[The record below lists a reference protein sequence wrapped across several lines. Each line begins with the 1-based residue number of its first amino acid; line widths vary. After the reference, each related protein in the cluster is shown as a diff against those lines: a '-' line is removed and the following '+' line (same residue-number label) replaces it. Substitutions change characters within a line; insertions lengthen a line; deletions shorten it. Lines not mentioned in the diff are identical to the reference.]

1 MAPRTKIPTKSEL
14 VQLQKLY
21 KTDEKIGERLGGVPA
36 YLVAYWRR
44 KKNVPKYSLPKFSD
58 REILTLWERY
68 GDDEKCGMELG
79 ISKAAFYNW
88 RRRYD
93 IREKPAFLKLEQ
105 LELIFPGSRISSLSN
120 SLYGEQTIVQ
130 KILTRA
136 AGEDSVKVG
145 SKVKVEPDLVAVNIG
160 SGEVISEFSKISQGY
175 VWNVGKIILNESYR
189 HKDSRDNGLSSG
201 EFIRR
206 QGLKTVYD
214 LREGNYSQVLLE
226 KGHLI
231 PGQFILGSEKGVI
244 AYGCVGAF
252 AIPVS
257 PEEAARA
264 WADGEIEIEV
274 PATIQV
280 ELNGRR
286 SRGVSARD
294 IASAVVA
301 VLEKNVCTGK
311 VIEFNGLAVSQL
323 SVSERFTLCYM
334 TQLLAAR
341 AAICP
346 HNSTVRRYLTGRT
359 STGFA
364 PIQPDKNAI
373 YEKTVEL
380 NISEIR
386 PVIYSLK
393 EEIELKT
400 AQELEGQT
408 VRQVI
413 LGTCA
418 NGRFEDL
425 RVAADVLKGNTVHRD
440 CRLFICPASRS
451 VYLEALKKG
460 LIRMFVESGAI
471 VMNPGSEVA
480 MVHDSSL
487 FSDSETTLT
496 NSIERVLGDN
506 VYYCSPATAAASA
519 LNAAIT
525 DPARYVKR

>member
-1 MAPRTKIPTKSEL
+1 MPPKTKTPTKSEL

-105 LELIFPGSRISSLSN
+105 LELHFPGLRVSSLSQ

-130 KILTRA
+130 KILARA
-136 AGEDSVKVG
+136 TDVERVKVG
-145 SKVKVEPDLVAVNIG
+145 NMVKVEPDLVAVNIG
-160 SGEVISEFSKISQGY
+160 AGEVISEFNKISQGY
-175 VWNVGKIILNESYR
+175 VWNAGKIILNEGYR
-189 HKDSRDNGLSSG
+189 LKATSSSGLSTG

-206 QGLKTVYD
+206 QGIKTVYD
-214 LREGNYSQVLLE
+214 LREGNSSQVLLE

-231 PGQFILGSEKGVI
+231 PGQFILDSERDVI
-244 AYGCVGAF
+244 AFGCVGAF
-252 AIPVS
+252 AIAVT
-257 PEEAARA
+257 PEEAAKT
-264 WADGEIEIEV
+264 WADGEFEIEV

-280 ELNGRR
+280 ELNGSR

-301 VLEKNVCTGK
+301 VLDKNVCAGK
-311 VIEFNGLAVSQL
+311 VIEFCGLAVSQF

-334 TQLLAAR
+334 TRLLGAR

-346 HNSTVRRYLTGRT
+346 YNSTVRRYLTGRT
-359 STGFA
+359 LTRFS
-364 PIQPDKNAI
+364 PVQPDKNAI

-386 PVIYSLK
+386 PAVYSLN
-393 EEIELKT
+393 EGIDLKT
-400 AQELEGQT
+400 VQELEGQS
-408 VRQVI
+408 VRQIV

-425 RVAADVLKGNTVHRD
+425 RIATDILKGNTVHPD
-440 CRLFICPASRS
+440 CRLFIYPASRS

-460 LIRMFVESGAI
+460 LIRVFVESGAM
-471 VMNPGSEVA
+471 VMNPGSEIGMA
-480 MVHDSSL
+480 HDSTL
-487 FSDSETTLT
+487 FSDSETILT
-496 NSIERVLGDN
+496 NSIEPMSGDD

-519 LNAAIT
+519 LNSVVT

>member
-1 MAPRTKIPTKSEL
+1 MNE
-14 VQLQKLY
+14 
-21 KTDEKIGERLGGVPA
+21 
-36 YLVAYWRR
+36 
-44 KKNVPKYSLPKFSD
+44 
-58 REILTLWERY
+58 
-68 GDDEKCGMELG
+68 
-79 ISKAAFYNW
+79 
-88 RRRYD
+88 
-93 IREKPAFLKLEQ
+93 
-105 LELIFPGSRISSLSN
+105 GSNFRNSSSN
-120 SLYGEQTIVQ
+120 GQ
-130 KILTRA
+130 
-136 AGEDSVKVG
+136 
-145 SKVKVEPDLVAVNIG
+145 
-160 SGEVISEFSKISQGY
+160 
-175 VWNVGKIILNESYR
+175 
-189 HKDSRDNGLSSG
+189 SSG

-214 LREGNYSQVLLE
+214 LREGNYSPVPLE

-264 WADGEIEIEV
+264 WADGELEIEV

-280 ELNGRR
+280 ELSGRR

-301 VLEKNVCTGK
+301 VLDKKVCAGK

-334 TQLLAAR
+334 TQLSGAR

-346 HNSTVRRYLTGRT
+346 YNSTVRRYLTGRT
-359 STGFA
+359 VAGFA

-386 PVIYSLK
+386 PTVYYLN

-408 VRQVI
+408 VKQVV

-418 NGRFEDL
+418 NGRFDDL
-425 RVAADVLKGNTVHRD
+425 RVAADVLKGNTVHSD

-460 LIRMFVESGAI
+460 LIRVFVESGAM
-471 VMNPGSEVA
+471 VMNPGSEMA
-480 MVHDSSL
+480 MLNNSAL
-487 FSDSETTLT
+487 FSDFETTLT
-496 NSIERVLGDN
+496 NSIEQVPGDS

-519 LNAAIT
+519 LNATIT
-525 DPARYVKR
+525 DQARAVKR

>member
-1 MAPRTKIPTKSEL
+1 MAPRAKIPTKSEL

-105 LELIFPGSRISSLSN
+105 LELNFPGSRISALQH

-130 KILTRA
+130 KILSRA
-136 AGEDSVKVG
+136 AGEDRVKIG
-145 SKVKVEPDLVAVNIG
+145 TKIKVEPDLVAVNIG
-160 SGEVISEFSKISQGY
+160 AGEVISEFAKISQGY
-175 VWNVGKIILNESYR
+175 VWNAGKIILNEGSNFR
-189 HKDSRDNGLSSG
+189 NSSSNGQSSG

-264 WADGEIEIEV
+264 WADGELEIEV

-280 ELNGRR
+280 ELSGRR

-301 VLEKNVCTGK
+301 VLDKKVCAGK

-334 TQLLAAR
+334 TQLSGAR

-346 HNSTVRRYLTGRT
+346 YNSTVRRYLTGRT
-359 STGFA
+359 VAGFA

-386 PVIYSLK
+386 PTVYSLN

-408 VRQVI
+408 VKQVV

-418 NGRFEDL
+418 NGRFDDL
-425 RVAADVLKGNTVHRD
+425 RVAADVLKGNTVHSD

-460 LIRMFVESGAI
+460 LIRVFVESGAM
-471 VMNPGSEVA
+471 VMNPGSEMA
-480 MVHDSSL
+480 MLNNSAL
-487 FSDSETTLT
+487 FSDFETTLT
-496 NSIERVLGDN
+496 NSIEQVPGDS

-519 LNAAIT
+519 LNATIT